1 MPLPIFSS
9 NDFLHGVDFTGVN
22 PINAGDLN
30 NLVDLSE
37 PYSDGAT
44 RGKGI
49 ILWTIDTAL
58 DTPDVPSPVVI
69 PKWIR
74 YVWIR
79 IPYVGAEDKV
89 PKIYGWNNDSDSAAI
104 LLKWNQLIPDVA
116 QFQAQIDIISAQ
128 LNALEATTNGAIASA
143 NAASVTANAAFNLAT
158 TAQTDADTAQAT
170 AVTAQAN
177 SANAVSTATNALT
190 IANAAKTAADTNKT
204 IFQIVPGTAGQKIRT
219 NLAASALEY
228 FNDINNYVR
237 VSETQA
243 IGVDAGASINGT
255 SVRALNTEDFDGG
268 NNVTIAA
275 SKITL
280 KAGIWK
286 VYGTVP
292 SNAGAG
298 SKSQAYLIDDVAGTK
313 IIKGTSE
320 VATAGGSTKSIL
332 VGIVT
337 LAADTVLRIDH
348 HCDTALA
355 GGLGK
360 AAGFDTEVYTI
371 LELWRIN

>member
-1 MPLPIFSS
+1 MLST

-22 PINAGDLN
+22 PINAGDFN
-30 NLVDLSE
+30 NLVDLSAPFQDSFTE
-37 PYSDGAT
+37 
-44 RGKGI
+44 GKGI
-49 ILWTIDTAL
+49 LLWTVDTGA
-58 DTPDVPSPVVI
+58 DTPNVPNPAATA
-69 PKWIR
+69 KWIR
-74 YVWIR
+74 YIWIR
-79 IPYVGAEDKV
+79 IPFVGSDDKV
-89 PKIYGWNNDSDSAAI
+89 PKIYGWNVDSDI
-104 LLKWNQLIPDVA
+104 DVTYLKWNQLIPDVT
-116 QFQAQIDIISAQ
+116 QFQAQIDIILAQ

-143 NAASVTANAAFNLAT
+143 NAASTTANAAFNLAT

-170 AVTAQAN
+170 AVTANTNAAN
-177 SANAVSTATNALT
+177 SVATANNALT
-190 IANAAKTAADTNKT
+190 TANVAQTAANANKT
-204 IFQIVPGTAGQKIRT
+204 VAQITPGTAGQKIRT
-219 NLAASALEY
+219 KLDASTLEY
-228 FNDINNYVR
+228 FNDINNYVK

-286 VYGTVP
+286 VYGIVP

-298 SKSQAYLIDDVAGTK
+298 SKTQAYLVDDVAGTK

-371 LELWRIN
+371 LELWRLN